1 MADGWTVARAR
12 EELART
18 GLPVDRLDK
27 IIQAL
32 PGLQRIGEGPSGER
46 GGRGQALYDSGQLR
60 LLHAALSPWLT
71 ARPDPGG
78 DGGGRD
84 VPVSGDT

>member
-1 MADGWTVARAR
+1 MAEEWTLARAR

-32 PGLQRIGEGPSGER
+32 PGFRRIGEGPSGER
-46 GGRGQALYDSGQLR
+46 GGRGLALYDSGQLR
-60 LLHAALSPWLT
+60 KLHAALAPWLT

-78 DGGGRD
+78 DDGGRD
-84 VPVSGDT
+84 APVSGDA